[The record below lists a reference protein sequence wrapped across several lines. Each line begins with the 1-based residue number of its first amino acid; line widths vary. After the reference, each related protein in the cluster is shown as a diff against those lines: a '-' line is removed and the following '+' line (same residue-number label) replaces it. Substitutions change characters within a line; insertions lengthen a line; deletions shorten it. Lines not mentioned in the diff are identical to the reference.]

1 MKVYRDQMNREV
13 SITTEVTRIVS
24 LVPSQTEYL
33 YDLGLGNHVVGQT
46 IFCIHP
52 EEQFA
57 SAHKIGGTKKLHL
70 DKIRALKPD
79 LIIGNKEENDQGQIE
94 ELQKEFPVWM
104 SDIFTYSDA
113 REMMLA
119 LAEILAESERGQV
132 IVNETDKEWERSRG
146 MLQGSMLYL
155 IWRDPYIAVGTQT
168 FIHSLCEHIGFK
180 NACHKQ
186 RYPQISNAEVQSD
199 LDYIL
204 LSSEPFPF
212 KQKHIE
218 ELEELNPQAKVKLI
232 DGEICSWYGSRLKYM
247 YSYFS
252 TFKKAHEG

>member
-119 LAEILAESERGQV
+119 LAEILAVSERGQV